1 MVGLFSNKRL
11 VLKRYLE
18 ISRNSAVE
26 TCVRDRDPAKKKN
39 SLDGER
45 KETEHVIATN
55 EQQEKKELG
64 LLRKKSWKNFLTQ
77 FASHTGE
84 IF

>member
-26 TCVRDRDPAKKKN
+26 TCVRDRNPAKKKN

-45 KETEHVIATN
+45 KETEHVIAT
-55 EQQEKKELG
+55 K
-64 LLRKKSWKNFLTQ
+64 
-77 FASHTGE
+77 
-84 IF
+84 